1 MAAQTGVSEGS
12 PGEPVDPAR
21 QAEPADGELVTV
33 ELSEAEIVEAEI
45 VPAGELA
52 DTEPVEAGTA
62 DTEPVAAGDADTE
75 PVQTGLA
82 EPGVAGEEPAE
93 AGPAEAGP
101 AEAGPAEAGPAEAGP
116 AEAGPAEAGPAEA
129 GESGRDISPLAVF
142 GVVLGVIALVG
153 IAIGEL
159 AVLPHGLHT
168 KTVVTY
174 RPAAVFKLRPGQCV
188 NSGSDALSFTLM
200 SCSKPHD
207 AEVFATF
214 ALTGSAWPGDAT
226 VQQEAGNGCASR
238 LGSYLN
244 PQLAN
249 AGLAQEYVYPN
260 ESAWKA
266 GERDVVCEVSSPTGP
281 LTGSVRG

>member
-1 MAAQTGVSEGS
+1 VSEGS

-33 ELSEAEIVEAEI
+33 ELSEAEIVEVEI

-101 AEAGPAEAGPAEAGP
+101 AEAGPAEAG
-116 AEAGPAEAGPAEA
+116 
-129 GESGRDISPLAVF
+129 ESGRDISPLAVF

-153 IAIGEL
+153 IAIGVL

>member
-33 ELSEAEIVEAEI
+33 ELSEAEIVEVEI
-45 VPAGELA
+45 VPAADLA

-101 AEAGPAEAGPAEAGP
+101 AEAGPAEAGPAEAG
-116 AEAGPAEAGPAEA
+116 
-129 GESGRDISPLAVF
+129 ESGRDISPLAVF

-153 IAIGEL
+153 IAIGVL